1 MAYRRAVL
9 EMLKWTDPLIVLRT
23 YSFVDKVW
31 LQACSTDELW
41 LSFCEYLGLDLGT
54 DLSAV
59 ETYREERKRQLFL
72 PILNT
77 DSLQLL
83 NCRTR
88 SCTTVLRFQRAV
100 EIPEDMAVVLLPCG
114 KLLFCGGFSE
124 QLETSGSAAI
134 GFVDIAG
141 VREAGIVDE
150 KGNYAQLQNMLH
162 GRAYHSL
169 IYYDARVYTFGG
181 AKTTAEKLQLSSSL
195 CTEAWQA
202 LPDMLFVHIA
212 CTPCLHAGLCYLFGG
227 NTDSCETFSPAAET
241 FTPLS
246 LILPEALYG
255 CAAVRIRNMFVILS
269 TSYVTYWKPG
279 EVAKVESN
287 ETSIGGVWSAMRQ
300 CIYENILFSCYR
312 GAVRMFNLT
321 TRTLQLTALEIE
333 TCRDSRSVKF
343 ADLMQD

>member
-9 EMLKWTDPLIVLRT
+9 EMLKWTDPLIVLKN

-31 LQACSTDELW
+31 RQACSTDELW
-41 LSFCEYLGLDLGT
+41 LSFCEYIGVDLGA

-59 ETYREERKRQLFL
+59 ETYREECKRQLLL
-72 PILNT
+72 PQLNT

-83 NCRTR
+83 NCRTK
-88 SCTTVLRFQRAV
+88 SCATVIRFQRAV
-100 EIPEDMAVVLLPCG
+100 EIPEDMAAVLLPCG
-114 KLLFCGGFSE
+114 RLLFCGGFSE
-124 QLETSGSAAI
+124 QLDTSGSAEI

-162 GRAYHSL
+162 GRAYHSV
-169 IYYDARVYTFGG
+169 IYYNARVYTFGG
-181 AKTTAEKLQLSSSL
+181 AKATAEKLQLNSCL
-195 CTEAWQA
+195 CKEAWQA

-246 LILPEALYG
+246 LVLPEALYG
-255 CAAVRIRNMFVILS
+255 CAAVHIHGGFVILS

-279 EVAKVESN
+279 EAARVEIN
-287 ETSIGGVWSAMRQ
+287 ETEIGGVWSAMRQ
-300 CIYENILFSCYR
+300 CVYDNTVFSFYR
-312 GAVRMFNLT
+312 GVVRMFDLS
-321 TRTLQLTALEIE
+321 TRTLQLTTDEEEGQARLLPAEIE
-333 TCRDSRSVKF
+333 SY
-343 ADLMQD
+343 